1 MLKHLGAA
9 LGPGGSSYRVQRR
22 GCGRGLPGAVALGK
36 RGSLSR
42 PGAQQ
47 EENQPLS
54 PSSPSSVVG
63 ISHWLS
69 SAVTQKQ
76 EAGSHGLLGQR
87 NRLGTE
93 DGWIWGVGGR

>member
-1 MLKHLGAA
+1 M
-9 LGPGGSSYRVQRR
+9 
-22 GCGRGLPGAVALGK
+22 ALGK

-47 EENQPLS
+47 EENQPLFT
-54 PSSPSSVVG
+54 SSPSPVVG

-69 SAVTQKQ
+69 SAVTQEQ
-76 EAGSHGLLGQR
+76 EAGGHGLLGQR

>member
-1 MLKHLGAA
+1 M
-9 LGPGGSSYRVQRR
+9 GG
-22 GCGRGLPGAVALGK
+22 GCIGAVALGK
-36 RGSLSR
+36 RGSLSP

-47 EENQPLS
+47 EEHQPLS

-69 SAVTQKQ
+69 SAVTQSQ